1 MGSDVPATT
10 PRQLASARER
20 VFPAVVVWSVWLA
33 MTIASLHFVHRYA
46 RNVPYYD
53 DFELIP
59 MMTGRVPVDLQ
70 WAWSQHNEH
79 RPMVSRLI
87 LAGSYKLINND
98 FRTGMYINVGLLSV
112 AAASILLLAR
122 RMRGRSSVFDAA
134 LPLVILN
141 PAQVETYLIG
151 FALNLVLTTWI
162 AIRLLSVMDQAAESP
177 GWRPVLRFGVFLAI
191 LPLCGGS
198 GVVML
203 PPLLLWLWG
212 YVTWRWW
219 SDRQPGALANAIGV
233 ALLMVCSA
241 VLALYLNGYS
251 RPRHHPPAPSVGAAA
266 ATTMEYLSL
275 VVPKTLEHRTLAS
288 IFVALLT
295 AATLTR
301 LLVVAWRAPNQRPRV
316 FGFIAMIGAMLLSA
330 ASVGFTRS
338 GFGPGM
344 GMASRY
350 VTTVAPLFAVLYIA
364 WLAYGPRRASVA
376 IHAALLLLCCLAVQS
391 SWDHAREFGRHR
403 LAMAAKLER
412 GLDAQVP
419 ASELMKTS
427 FPELYADPLIVYNY
441 FKELK
446 AANFGKYA
454 RLVDDIAPPATAEA
468 DQVIR

>member
-1 MGSDVPATT
+1 MESEVSTPA
-10 PRQLASARER
+10 PRQLASTRER

-79 RPMVSRLI
+79 RPVVSRMI
-87 LAGSYKLINND
+87 LAGSCKLINND
-98 FRTGMYINVGLLSV
+98 FRTGMYINVGLMSV
-112 AAASILLLAR
+112 AAASILLLTR

-134 LPLVILN
+134 LPLVILD
-141 PAQVETYLIG
+141 PAQAETYLIG

-162 AIRLLSVMDQAAESP
+162 AIRLLSVMDQASESP
-177 GWRPVLRFGVFLAI
+177 GWRPVLRFGIFLAI

-203 PPLLLWLWG
+203 PPLILWLWG
-212 YVTWRWW
+212 YLTWRWW
-219 SDRQPGALANAIGV
+219 SDRRPGDLASALGV
-233 ALLMVCSA
+233 ALMMVSA
-241 VLALYLNGYS
+241 TVTALYMNGYS
-251 RPRHHPPAPSVGAAA
+251 RPKHHPVSPSIGATVS
-266 ATTMEYLSL
+266 TTLEYLSL
-275 VVPKTLEHRTLAS
+275 VVPKTLEKPKLAS
-288 IFVALLT
+288 IFVVALT
-295 AATLTR
+295 GATLLR
-301 LLVVAWRAPNQRPRV
+301 LLVVAWRTPSERPRA
-316 FGFIAMIGAMLLSA
+316 FGFMAMIGAMLISA
-330 ASVGFTRS
+330 VSVGVTRA

-344 GMASRY
+344 GLASRY
-350 VTTVAPLFAVLYIA
+350 VTTIAPFFAVLYVA

-376 IHAALLLLCCLAVQS
+376 IHGVLLLLCCLAIQS
-391 SWDHAREFGRHR
+391 NWDHARMFGRHR

-412 GLDAQVP
+412 GLDARVP
-419 ASELMKTS
+419 ASRLMETS
-427 FPELYADPLIVYNY
+427 FPELYANPMVVYNY

-454 RLVDDIAPPATAEA
+454 KLVDDIEAPETA
-468 DQVIR
+468 DVGRIIR